1 MYKLKKKLIDFQLQK
16 MMTLNYQ
23 SQLVKFFIVIWHI

>member
-23 SQLVKFFIVIWHI
+23 SQLVKFLIVIWHI